1 MINTEMSKK
10 EYARHLVDRF
20 GSTASA
26 SQCIEEM
33 LKVCPEGQDRIDLKK
48 TRKMINEDSLGN
60 NVYLGYI
67 RDRGERPYSWV
78 QDGGFRKYSSKKE
91 AKRFIDSLGKK
102 PKCVKYFTE
111 EEYKEIKKRQTGN

>member
-1 MINTEMSKK
+1 MINRK
-10 EYARHLVDRF
+10 EYAKHLVDRF

-60 NVYLGYI
+60 RVYVGCVI
-67 RDRGERPYSWV
+67 DRGERPYSWV
-78 QDGGFRKYSSKKE
+78 QDGFFRRCSSKKE
-91 AKRFIDSLGKK
+91 AKKYIADLGRKM
-102 PKCVKYFTE
+102 KCVKYFTE